1 MTTRHNLAGQQFGR
15 LTAIERVS
23 VRSGKTRRSAW
34 RTLCSCGTERT
45 VTQTHLLRGVT
56 KSCGCFQREKR
67 KDGVTLVHGLARHGD
82 PHPLLGTWKNMIA
95 RCYRVSC
102 KDYKHSGS
110 RGITMCD
117 RWRFGEHGKH
127 AFECFLED
135 MGPKPS
141 PRHTL
146 DRIENDGGYEPSN
159 CRWAT
164 PHEQRTNTRKSISR
178 AEVAGLMASGFGATD
193 IARKLGRHRASIDRV
208 LRELRHV

>member
-1 MTTRHNLAGQQFGR
+1 
-15 LTAIERVS
+15 
-23 VRSGKTRRSAW
+23 
-34 RTLCSCGTERT
+34 
-45 VTQTHLLRGVT
+45 
-56 KSCGCFQREKR
+56 
-67 KDGVTLVHGLARHGD
+67 
-82 PHPLLGTWKNMIA
+82 
-95 RCYRVSC
+95 
-102 KDYKHSGS
+102 
-110 RGITMCD
+110 MCD

-193 IARKLGRHRASIDRV
+193 IARKLGPRLIGY
-208 LRELRHV
+208 